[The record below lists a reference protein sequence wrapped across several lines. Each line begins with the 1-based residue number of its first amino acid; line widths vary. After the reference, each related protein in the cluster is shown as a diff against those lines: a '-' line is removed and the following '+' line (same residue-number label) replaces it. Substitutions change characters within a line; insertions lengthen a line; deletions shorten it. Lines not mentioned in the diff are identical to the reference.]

1 MPLSAYRQ
9 VMTRSRTGT
18 QDTSFINA
26 LCNSTKILELSKIKS
41 IIETVDSCG
50 AKGVQLPET
59 TH

>member
-26 LCNSTKILELSKIKS
+26 LCNSKILELSKIKS
-41 IIETVDSCG
+41 IIETIDSCG
-50 AKGVQLPET
+50 AKGVQLPEKYI
-59 TH
+59 